1 MIFLFN
7 TICTKRCILVVFQ
20 IFIFG
25 FQHKQYAS
33 DYKDVTFVGVTFQMF
48 SSADDS
54 LKDEPRLLLLLDVS
68 LVILYTFVLC
78 VHLYIYLYIPKH
90 IYIHIDIYTYI
101 HMCVHIQKYKHR
113 YIDIDI
119 YKYKRNFPNVISD
132 DFSKTPEFCP
142 KSATTGPLWI
152 RVV

>member
-1 MIFLFN
+1 
-7 TICTKRCILVVFQ
+7 
-20 IFIFG
+20 
-25 FQHKQYAS
+25 
-33 DYKDVTFVGVTFQMF
+33 
-48 SSADDS
+48 
-54 LKDEPRLLLLLDVS
+54 
-68 LVILYTFVLC
+68 
-78 VHLYIYLYIPKH
+78 
-90 IYIHIDIYTYI
+90 
-101 HMCVHIQKYKHR
+101 MCVHIQKYKHS

>member
-1 MIFLFN
+1 
-7 TICTKRCILVVFQ
+7 
-20 IFIFG
+20 
-25 FQHKQYAS
+25 
-33 DYKDVTFVGVTFQMF
+33 
-48 SSADDS
+48 
-54 LKDEPRLLLLLDVS
+54 
-68 LVILYTFVLC
+68 
-78 VHLYIYLYIPKH
+78 
-90 IYIHIDIYTYI
+90 
-101 HMCVHIQKYKHR
+101 MCVHIQKYKHR